1 MTDTLHF
8 PVIIIGGG
16 GAGLCAALAVRDND
30 TEVLVIER
38 DGTPMGSTAMSTGL
52 IPAAGTAEQ
61 IAAGIEDSPERF
73 TNDIL
78 SKTKGRTDAD
88 IALRLARESADT
100 VAWMRDTHAVPLSLV
115 DGFLYPGHTAKRMY
129 GTPNRSGTELMGALL
144 PVNDKMSR
152 S

>member
-100 VAWMRDTHAVPLSLV
+100 VAWIRDTHAVPLSL
-115 DGFLYPGHTAKRMY
+115 GPLHLY
-129 GTPNRSGTELMGALL
+129 
-144 PVNDKMSR
+144 
-152 S
+152 